1 MPRGLLMNADQV
13 KDWRAAICPA
23 PAVEHTSCLHGKA
36 AVTSSG
42 RDNKD
47 VDPNVLSGLCNVNL
61 EIFQEPSLKSRSQLL
76 VGSWAGFT
84 AREFKPFNSY

>member
-1 MPRGLLMNADQV
+1 MNTDQV

-23 PAVEHTSCLHGKA
+23 PAVELTSCTHGKS

-42 RDNKD
+42 RDKD

-61 EIFQEPSLKSRSQLL
+61 EIFQEPSLKSRSRLL

-84 AREFKPFNSY
+84 ARELKPFNSY